1 MLETGAGDAE
11 SCEEGCEEGYEEAY
25 NRVNQDEKG

>member
-1 MLETGAGDAE
+1 MLETGAGGAE